1 MKWHYHTNGKYF
13 KGKFNAID
21 EFEKNKHT
29 ILLEVPDSYESFDFS
44 IEPQEDM
51 RTLLKNEAIKVRAE
65 HNYIRLFYSGGADSH
80 AVLDA
85 FIDNGI
91 HIDEIVCMK
100 SGFISADYE
109 IDQYAVPYLDS
120 IKHKLD
126 KTKIRILT
134 PTTKDY
140 DRWYN
145 SNWTDKY
152 LDHRFASTVSFFRL
166 MDQPYEFNDG
176 AFNIKAKDKPTM
188 VYNQGKVYTYIS
200 DSIFE
205 IEHYMYHFLLENP
218 AILSKQCHLLLK
230 KFKQDPKQLNS
241 FFQSTDS
248 QDTANAIIHGEQSS
262 LPPKQK
268 HYLGGGDC
276 IKFRGKDLYY
286 VNEKDR
292 LALVEAVAQ
301 CPDAVEK
308 WTEGVEDLLAS
319 RFVKWFNGGRPEL
332 GTIGIL
338 SRFYGLDE
346 NTTKTV
352 DQLYPSGF
360 TQQNIMAQAKTSTK

>member
-1 MKWHYHTNGKYF
+1 MKWHYHTNNKYF

-21 EFEKNKHT
+21 EYEKHKKAL
-29 ILLEVPDSYESFDFS
+29 LLEVPDSYGSFDFTT
-44 IEPQEDM
+44 EPKEDM
-51 RTLLKNEAIKVRAE
+51 QTLLKSEAVKVRE
-65 HNYIRLFYSGGADSH
+65 RHDYIRLFYSGGADSH

-85 FIDNGI
+85 FVNNGL
-91 HIDEIVCMK
+91 HINEIVCMK
-100 SGFISADYE
+100 SGFHSADYE

-120 IKHKLD
+120 IRRKLE
-126 KTKIRILT
+126 KTKIRILE
-134 PTTKDY
+134 PTINDY
-140 DRWYN
+140 DKWYN
-145 SNWTDKY
+145 GNWTDQY
-152 LDHRFASTVSFFRL
+152 LEHRFASTVSFFRL

-176 AFNIKAKDKPTM
+176 ALNIKAKDKPTM
-188 VYNQGKVYTYIS
+188 VSNRGKFYTYIS

-205 IEHYMYHFLLENP
+205 TEHYMYHFLLENP

-230 KFKQDPKQLNS
+230 KFKNHPRELNR
-241 FFQSTDS
+241 FFQSMDS
-248 QDTANAIIHGEQSS
+248 QDTANSIIHNQEAS
-262 LPPKQK
+262 LPLKQK
-268 HYLGGGDC
+268 HYLEGGC
-276 IKFRGKDLYY
+276 IQFRGKNLHY

-308 WTEGVEDLLAS
+308 WVQGVEDLRSS
-319 RFVKWFNGGRPEL
+319 RFMHWFNSGRPEL

-346 NTTKTV
+346 KTIKTV

-360 TQQNIMAQAKTSTK
+360 TQQNIMDQT